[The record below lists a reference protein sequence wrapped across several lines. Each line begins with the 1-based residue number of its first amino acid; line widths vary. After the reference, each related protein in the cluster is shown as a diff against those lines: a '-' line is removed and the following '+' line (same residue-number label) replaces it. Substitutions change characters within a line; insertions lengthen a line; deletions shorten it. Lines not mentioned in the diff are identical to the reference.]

1 MSVSSD
7 FAQVPVPEVGWQDV
21 IGEFHEESRP
31 YLVAS
36 KPKTMPV
43 IDWITLL
50 GSRKPKALPGD
61 LFVRFSRLAP
71 ASPDT
76 DVEVVKQ
83 GILEFAREFG
93 ALGVTRTTR
102 TASLKTRVVSRKH
115 PRLMFKIGKP
125 RTALLKTRAASR
137 KRPRPMFKIG
147 KPRTA
152 AIGGQVGESLE
163 DWLYEVYDLYY
174 ALKVWRACESWEEEE
189 TDTTTLESLIH
200 WVTPPTG
207 QSNLKSNRFEEAH
220 PVVFFA
226 SHAFEQLSELKVL
239 EPHLSLQLI
248 AERDVDNQLRGAGG
262 VAVNF
267 ERDDY
272 RTVARLFLQQEIK
285 RHLNGVD
292 TRRIMFL
299 GDAKLDKPG
308 PQVQLDVIWNQDQK
322 RPKTVLR
329 ARTLLGALWMQ
340 LQEAIERRYT
350 LVSCQRC
357 GRWVMAAPPRGHP
370 RKHCSNS
377 CRVSASQEKTGVRKS
392 KQPKLQIGKLT

>member
-125 RTALLKTRAASR
+125 RTA
-137 KRPRPMFKIG
+137 
-147 KPRTA
+147 

-207 QSNLKSNRFEEAH
+207 QSNLKINRFEEAH

-226 SHAFEQLSELKVL
+226 SHAFEQLSELYVR

-285 RHLNGVD
+285 RHLNGVK

-370 RKHCSNS
+370 RKHCSAS
-377 CRVSASQEKTGVRKS
+377 CRVLASQEKTGVRKS
-392 KQPKLQIGKLT
+392 KQPKL

>member
-7 FAQVPVPEVGWQDV
+7 FKQVPAPQVEWQDV

-31 YLVAS
+31 HLVS
-36 KPKTMPV
+36 YKPKTMTV

-93 ALGVTRTTR
+93 TLGVARTTR
-102 TASLKTRVVSRKH
+102 TASLKTRAVSRKH
-115 PRLMFKIGKP
+115 PRRMFKIGQP
-125 RTALLKTRAASR
+125 RTASLKTRAASR
-137 KRPRPMFKIG
+137 KHPRPTFKIG
-147 KPRTA
+147 QPRTA
-152 AIGGQVGESLE
+152 AIGGQFGESLE

-189 TDTTTLESLIH
+189 TDITTLESLIH
-200 WVTPPTG
+200 WVTPPAGYASLET
-207 QSNLKSNRFEEAH
+207 NPLRRAH
-220 PVVFFA
+220 PEVFFS
-226 SHAFEQLSELKVL
+226 SHAFEQLSKLYVR
-239 EPHLSLQLI
+239 EPHQSLQLI
-248 AERDVDNQLRGAGG
+248 AERGVDNQLRGVDW

-272 RTVARLFLQQEIK
+272 RTVARLFLQQEIQ

-370 RKHCSNS
+370 RKYCSDS

-392 KQPKLQIGKLT
+392 KQPKL